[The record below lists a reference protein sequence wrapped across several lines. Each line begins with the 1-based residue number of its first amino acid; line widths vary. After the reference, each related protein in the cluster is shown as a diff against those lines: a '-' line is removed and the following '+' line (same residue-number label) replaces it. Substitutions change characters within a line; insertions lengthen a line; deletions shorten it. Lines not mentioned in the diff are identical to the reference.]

1 MRVAVQRAFDA
12 IDFVAIAINRA
23 LHLNIGFITITR
35 KEQLTV
41 STPIRYKIT
50 YALVR
55 WVLYRVGVSLLF
67 IAFQYLLY

>member
-1 MRVAVQRAFDA
+1 MGCFRV
-12 IDFVAIAINRA
+12 
-23 LHLNIGFITITR
+23 LHLNIGFITLTP
-35 KEQLTV
+35 KAQLTV

-67 IAFQYLLY
+67 IALDALLQ